1 MTEFDSKTLD
11 NKLRQV
17 QSLLDRAEHP
27 NTPPA
32 EAKASRAKAEA
43 LMAKYRIAEEEARK
57 TAVAQGID
65 TVKPVVVDFPI
76 CRYSS
81 EYSNQYEMLYYY
93 ITEHVGNIQSA
104 FTNGNGERIA
114 IMVGFESDVKYAQAL
129 YTTLRLHFA
138 NTLEPTIDPTM
149 TDEENIYRLRSA
161 GMTRPDIRVAMG
173 WPEGTAP
180 KIQKLYE
187 KACKARGEDPVVAG
201 RTVNAKLYRKS
212 FAESYVSTV
221 STRLWEMRQSSEG
234 GTGMVLAGRSA
245 AVREAYY
252 ERFPQ
257 FRPVTREDRILGE
270 GTVGGP
276 TGNCPKCGKA
286 KSGYCRDH
294 SYLKPRTWK
303 PERRSHEGM
312 RAGRT
317 AGQSAD
323 LGGKSSSNRLEG

>member
-1 MTEFDSKTLD
+1 MTEYNTTTLD

-17 QSLLDRAEHP
+17 QALLDRAEHP

-32 EAKASRAKAEA
+32 EAKSARAMAEK

-65 TVKPVVVDFPI
+65 TVKPIVVDFPI

-81 EYSNQYEMLYYY
+81 EYSRQYEMLFYW
-93 ITEHVGNIQSA
+93 ITDHVGNVQSA
-104 FTNGNGERIA
+104 YTNRNGERIA

-138 NTLEPTIDPTM
+138 NTLEPTVDPALS
-149 TDEENIYRLRSA
+149 DEENIYRLRTA

-187 KACKARGEDPVVAG
+187 KACKARGEEPVVAG

-212 FAESYVSTV
+212 FSESYVSTV

-234 GTGMVLAGRSA
+234 GTEMVLSGRA
-245 AVREAYY
+245 EAVREAYY

-257 FRPVTREDRILGE
+257 FRPVTREDRQLGE
-270 GTVGGP
+270 GIIGGP
-276 TGNCPKCGKA
+276 TGTCPKCKKA

-294 SYLKPRTWK
+294 SYLKPGTWK
-303 PERRSHEGM
+303 PEKRSHAGM
-312 RAGRT
+312 RAGRK
-317 AGQSAD
+317 AGESAD
-323 LGGKSSSNRLEG
+323 LGGSSRGNRLEG